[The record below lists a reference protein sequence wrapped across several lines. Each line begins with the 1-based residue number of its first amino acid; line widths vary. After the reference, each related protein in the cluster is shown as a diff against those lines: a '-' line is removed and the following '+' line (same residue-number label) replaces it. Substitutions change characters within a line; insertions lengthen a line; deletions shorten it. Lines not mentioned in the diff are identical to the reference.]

1 MAQVAA
7 QAGQFVKYKC
17 KKGECGTCE
26 VRIDGQV
33 CGAAMP
39 RVPRDP
45 RCDSTVRGV
54 REALAAATAKGT
66 GLTGKCYR
74 FARQWVRT
82 CVHKVPH
89 VAKGGELR
97 IFVRPGMV
105 KSKKSTT
112 FFSFTSFLAGFY
124 NNFLGIV
131 GFVSEGIKG
140 KKNFQDRISAEEELK
155 AKVAARKA
163 AKAKAAGAGGS

>member
-1 MAQVAA
+1 M
-7 QAGQFVKYKC
+7 
-17 KKGECGTCE
+17 
-26 VRIDGQV
+26 
-33 CGAAMP
+33 
-39 RVPRDP
+39 
-45 RCDSTVRGV
+45 
-54 REALAAATAKGT
+54 
-66 GLTGKCYR
+66 
-74 FARQWVRT
+74 
-82 CVHKVPH
+82 
-89 VAKGGELR
+89 R

-105 KSKKSTT
+105 KSKRSTA

-131 GFVSEGIKG
+131 GFVREGIKG